1 MVDRPLIALALGDP
15 SGIGNELAVKALSD
29 PETRAAA
36 DYLVIG
42 DRRHWAEGERIA
54 GQSLAISPVGP
65 DFDGLALLDLGHAE
79 TSAITLGEASPAGGA
94 VALANFRT
102 ALRLGAAG
110 KVDAVCFTPFNKYA
124 MRLAESD
131 YVDEIGFVRRA
142 TGIEADGSEFNVLDE
157 VWNARVTSHIPL
169 AEVARHITSD
179 RIMRAIDLTDRTMR
193 AAGIDA
199 PRIGVAGLNPHAGDG
214 GNFGREE
221 IEIIAPAV
229 QKAAARHDV
238 SGPIPSDTVYVR
250 ALKGEFDAVLTMYHD
265 QGQIA
270 MKLIGFDRGVTLI
283 GGFPFWIATP
293 AHGTAYDIAGQGVAN
308 PGGTIKAL
316 QLAARLALRGG
327 SSFADPGARLA
338 DAGDVAALAAR
349 QGSSAVT

>member
-15 SGIGNELAVKALSD
+15 SGIGNEVAVKALAD

-42 DRRHWAEGERIA
+42 DRRHWAEGERVA
-54 GQSLAISPVGP
+54 GQSLAPPLVGP
-65 DFDGLALLDLGHAE
+65 DFDGVAFLDLAHAD
-79 TSAITLGEASPAGGA
+79 TGAIAPGEASRAGGM

-110 KVDAVCFTPFNKYA
+110 QVDAICFTPFNKYA
-124 MRLAESD
+124 MRLGEPD
-131 YVDEIGFVRRA
+131 YVDEIGFIQRA
-142 TGIEADGSEFNVLDE
+142 TGIEAEGSEFNVLDE

-169 AEVARHITSD
+169 AEVARHITPD
-179 RIMRAIDLTDRTMR
+179 RIRRAIDLTDRTMR
-193 AAGIDA
+193 AAGFDA
-199 PRIGVAGLNPHAGDG
+199 PRIAVAGLNPHAGDG
-214 GNFGREE
+214 GNFGSEE
-221 IEIIAPAV
+221 IDIIAPAV
-229 QKAAARHDV
+229 RQAAEKHNV
-238 SGPIPSDTVYVR
+238 TGPIPSDTVYVR

-293 AHGTAYDIAGQGVAN
+293 AHGSAYDIAGQGVAN
-308 PGGTIKAL
+308 PGGTIRAL
-316 QLAARLALRGG
+316 QLAARLVLRGG
-327 SSFADPGARLA
+327 SRSFEAPGPRLA
-338 DAGDVAALAAR
+338 GAGAV
-349 QGSSAVT
+349 SA

>member
-1 MVDRPLIALALGDP
+1 MPDRPLIALALGDP
-15 SGIGNELAVKALSD
+15 SGIGNEIAVKALCD

-54 GQSLAISPVGP
+54 GQSLTLRPIAD
-65 DFDGLALLDLGHAE
+65 DFDGLAFLDLAHAE
-79 TSAITLGEASPAGGA
+79 AGAVALGEPSRAGGA
-94 VALANFRT
+94 AALANFRT

-131 YVDEIGFVRRA
+131 YVDEIGFVQRA
-142 TGIEADGSEFNVLDE
+142 TGIAAEGSEFNVLDE

-169 AEVARHITSD
+169 GEVARNITAD
-179 RIMRAIDLTDRTMR
+179 RILRAIALTDRTMR
-193 AAGIDA
+193 AAGFDA
-199 PRIGVAGLNPHAGDG
+199 PRIAVAGLNPHAGDG

-221 IEIIAPAV
+221 IEVIGPAV
-229 QKAAARHDV
+229 RQAGEKHKV
-238 SGPIPSDTVYVR
+238 TGPLPSDTVYVR

-293 AHGTAYDIAGQGVAN
+293 AHGTAYDIAGQGVAS
-308 PGGTIKAL
+308 PGGTMKAL
-316 QLAARLALRGG
+316 QLAARLARRAG
-327 SSFADPGARLA
+327 SASFEAPNARLA
-338 DAGDVAALAAR
+338 GVGGIAASAGH
-349 QGSSAVT
+349 